1 MLKINTKGNKE
12 QRGTM
17 RSQLDGVTSDF
28 SAEAGSPPTARNRF
42 LTFNRR
48 SGSHWFTRRDVMM
61 KNVEAT
67 QDTTLWIDVEGEST
81 ADRRAL
87 LASLPWR
94 VLIPPTVLDAVA
106 RPTESDVVELQ
117 PSLAQYAY
125 GVLSCAINPLHQRD
139 DAAATAA
146 ADEDCFSGEAFDAAR
161 GFVWCSVLVTD
172 SLIVTLHDR
181 PFVGLEEVVRA
192 LEMRVNSVDNFA
204 GYELLSP
211 SIVLATL
218 VAYTS
223 EMMLPD
229 PTALLSEVD
238 CIDEMVLLI
247 APGERDQPDLLRRVA
262 LLRRRISSFRGVLYL
277 KEKLL
282 RELVTPSMRGSF
294 VSCDVHEVMPI
305 YKEALDKNTQVADR
319 LDDARD
325 ILNQA
330 NLNFVTGVSMRM
342 SQSSANM
349 DFKMQIL
356 GQVAT
361 ICLPLNLV
369 ASIFGMNCEVPWQ
382 SESHDNLHA
391 FWGILGVMAAWV
403 IICSVPTVRELL
415 RGNNAKAVVP
425 TDS

>member
-1 MLKINTKGNKE
+1 
-12 QRGTM
+12 M
-17 RSQLDGVTSDF
+17 RSQLEGFTSE
-28 SAEAGSPPTARNRF
+28 SGRELGSPHTPRGRF
-42 LTFNRR
+42 LTFNRH
-48 SGSHWFTRRDVMM
+48 SGSSWFIRREVMM
-61 KNVEAT
+61 KNVEVN
-67 QDTTLWIDVEGEST
+67 QNSTLWVDIEGESS
-81 ADRRAL
+81 ADRRTL
-87 LASLPWR
+87 LGSLPWR
-94 VLIPPTVLDAVA
+94 VPVPPSVLDAVA

-117 PSLAQYAY
+117 PTLAHYAF
-125 GVLSCAINPLHQRD
+125 GVLSCAISPLHRDVD
-139 DAAATAA
+139 DAAAE
-146 ADEDCFSGEAFDAAR
+146 ADSFSGEAFDAAR
-161 GFVWCSVLVTD
+161 GVVWCSVLVTD
-172 SLIVTLHDR
+172 SFIVTLHDK
-181 PFVGLEEVVRA
+181 PFLGLEEVVRA
-192 LEMRVNSVDNFA
+192 LEMRVNPVDSA
-204 GYELLSP
+204 SGYELLSS

-294 VSCDVHEVMPI
+294 VSCDMHHVMPI

-361 ICLPLNLV
+361 ICLPLNLI

-382 SESHDNLHA
+382 AETHDNLHA
-391 FWGILGVMAAWV
+391 FWGILGVMAAWI
-403 IICSVPTVRELL
+403 IICSIPTIRELV
-415 RGNNAKAVVP
+415 RGNTAKAIVP
-425 TDS
+425 TDN

>member
-1 MLKINTKGNKE
+1 MRGPLDCMDNELDHSTAFTPSRKE
-12 QRGTM
+12 
-17 RSQLDGVTSDF
+17 SIAVLDGTAGLQRFAAVEEMLSYVQSSPTTS
-28 SAEAGSPPTARNRF
+28 
-42 LTFNRR
+42 
-48 SGSHWFTRRDVMM
+48 M
-61 KNVEAT
+61 
-67 QDTTLWIDVEGEST
+67 WIDLQGEST
-81 ADRRAL
+81 EHRRELLDR
-87 LASLPWR
+87 LPWD
-94 VLIPPTVLDAVA
+94 VAIPSVVKDAVA

-117 PSLAQYAY
+117 PTTANYAH
-125 GVLSCAINPLHQRD
+125 GVI
-139 DAAATAA
+139 TAA
-146 ADEDCFSGEAFDAAR
+146 IDPGHAGSTAAPPDNGGFSGEAFDAAR
-161 GFVWCSVLVTD
+161 GFAWCTVLATRRF
-172 SLIVTLHDR
+172 IVTMHDN
-181 PFVGLEEVVRA
+181 PFVGSEEVARA
-192 LEMRVNSVDNFA
+192 LEMHVAMASEA
-204 GYELLSP
+204 GDLKAALST
-211 SIVLATL
+211 SLTLATL
-218 VAYTS
+218 VSYTS

-262 LLRRRISSFRGVLYL
+262 LLRRRISSFRGTLYL

-282 RELVTPSMRGSF
+282 RELVTPAMRGSF
-294 VSCDVHEVMPI
+294 VSCDTQHVMPI

-361 ICLPLNLV
+361 VCLPLNLI

-382 SESHDNLHA
+382 SDTHDNLHA
-391 FWGILGVMAAWV
+391 FWGIIGVMAAWCL
-403 IICSVPTVRELL
+403 ICSIPTIREVVR
-415 RGNNAKAVVP
+415 GHHAKPIVP

>member
-1 MLKINTKGNKE
+1 
-12 QRGTM
+12 M
-17 RSQLDGVTSDF
+17 RSQLDGVTGP
-28 SAEAGSPPTARNRF
+28 GSPLTSHKRF
-42 LTFNRR
+42 LTFNRH
-48 SGSHWFTRRDVMM
+48 SGSFWFIRRDVMQ
-61 KNVEAT
+61 KNVEVNH
-67 QDTTLWIDVEGEST
+67 DTTLWVDIEGEST

-87 LASLPWR
+87 LGSLPWR
-94 VLIPPTVLDAVA
+94 VPIPPAVLDAVA

-117 PSLAQYAY
+117 PTVAHYAF
-125 GVLSCAINPLHQRD
+125 GVLSCAINPLHRD
-139 DAAATAA
+139 DIDASAAAAGNG
-146 ADEDCFSGEAFDAAR
+146 DEDSFSGEAFDAAR
-161 GFVWCSVLVTD
+161 GFVWCSVLATD
-172 SLIVTLHDR
+172 SLIVTLHDK
-181 PFVGLEEVVRA
+181 PFLGLEEVVRA
-192 LEMRVNSVDNFA
+192 LEMRVNPVDSAA

-294 VSCDVHEVMPI
+294 VSCDMHQVMPI

-361 ICLPLNLV
+361 ICLPLNLI

-382 SESHDNLHA
+382 SDTHDNLHA
-391 FWGILGVMAAWV
+391 FWGILGVMVAWI
-403 IICSVPTVRELL
+403 IICSIPTIRELMH
-415 RGNNAKAVVP
+415 GNAAKAIVP
-425 TDS
+425 TDN

>member
-1 MLKINTKGNKE
+1 MMQSE
-12 QRGTM
+12 F
-17 RSQLDGVTSDF
+17 DGVTPDV
-28 SAEAGSPPTARNRF
+28 AAAAAPALGSRLRYLA
-42 LTFNRR
+42 FNRG
-48 SGSHWFTRRDVMM
+48 SGSFWFAHRDVML
-61 KNVEAT
+61 KNVHANP
-67 QDTTLWIDVEGEST
+67 DSTLWVDVEGATPEE
-81 ADRRAL
+81 RRAIL
-87 LASLPWR
+87 GELPWR
-94 VLIPPTVLDAVA
+94 VSIPPAVLDAVA

-117 PSLAQYAY
+117 PNVAQYAH
-125 GVLSCAINPLHQRD
+125 GVLSCAINPLYHTAEE
-139 DAAATAA
+139 AAAV
-146 ADEDCFSGEAFDAAR
+146 DEDNFSGEAFDAAR
-161 GFVWCSVLVTD
+161 GLVWCSVLITD
-172 SLIVTLHDR
+172 ALIVTMHDNR
-181 PFVGLEEVVRA
+181 FLGLEEVVRA
-192 LEMRVNSVDNFA
+192 LEMRVHPGDTTGL
-204 GYELLSP
+204 GYSMLTP

-218 VAYTS
+218 VAYSS

-247 APGERDQPDLLRRVA
+247 APGQRDQPDLLRRVA
-262 LLRRRISSFRGVLYL
+262 LLRRRISSFRGLLYL

-294 VSCDVHEVMPI
+294 VACDMLQVMPI

-361 ICLPLNLV
+361 ICLPLNLI
-369 ASIFGMNCEVPWQ
+369 ASIFGMNCEVPWLAAT
-382 SESHDNLHA
+382 HPNLNA
-391 FWGILGVMAAWV
+391 FWGIIGVMGAWV
-403 IICSVPTVRELL
+403 LICSIPTIREAV
-415 RGNNAKAVVP
+415 RGNAAKAIVP

>member
-1 MLKINTKGNKE
+1 M
-12 QRGTM
+12 QP
-17 RSQLDGVTSDF
+17 QLDDATSDMGPTL
-28 SAEAGSPPTARNRF
+28 GSPFTSRKRF
-42 LTFNRR
+42 LTFNRN
-48 SGSHWFTRRDVMM
+48 SGSSWFVQRDVMM
-61 KNVEAT
+61 KNIEVNQES
-67 QDTTLWIDVEGEST
+67 TLWVDIEGESIT
-81 ADRRAL
+81 DRRAL
-87 LASLPWR
+87 LDSLPWR
-94 VLIPPTVLDAVA
+94 VPIPAAVLDAVV

-117 PSLAQYAY
+117 PTLAHYAY
-125 GVLSCAINPLHQRD
+125 GVLTCAINPLYRD
-139 DAAATAA
+139 NDIDADSAT
-146 ADEDCFSGEAFDAAR
+146 DEYGFRGVDGFDAAR
-161 GFVWCSVLVTD
+161 GFVWCSVLATEG
-172 SLIVTLHDR
+172 LIVTVHDR
-181 PFVGLEEVVRA
+181 PFLGLEEVVRA
-192 LEMRVNSVDNFA
+192 LEMRVNLAETPN

-262 LLRRRISSFRGVLYL
+262 LLRRRISSFRAVLYL
-277 KEKLL
+277 KEKLF

-294 VSCDVHEVMPI
+294 VSCDTHQVIPI

-382 SESHDNLHA
+382 SDTHDNLNA
-391 FWGILGVMAAWV
+391 FWGILGVMIAWV
-403 IICSVPTVRELL
+403 IICSIPTIRELL
-415 RGNNAKAVVP
+415 RGNAAKAIVP
-425 TDS
+425 TDN

>member
-1 MLKINTKGNKE
+1 MPADINSVAPNVEVGTDTLSSPGR
-12 QRGTM
+12 QRY
-17 RSQLDGVTSDF
+17 
-28 SAEAGSPPTARNRF
+28 
-42 LTFNRR
+42 LTFNRGSGASWFVR
-48 SGSHWFTRRDVMM
+48 SDVML
-61 KNVEAT
+61 KNLQVNEES
-67 QDTTLWIDVEGEST
+67 TLWIDVEGAT
-81 ADRRAL
+81 ADERRAIL
-87 LASLPWR
+87 GELPWR
-94 VLIPPTVLDAVA
+94 ISVPPAVLDAVA

-117 PSLAQYAY
+117 PTLAQYAH
-125 GVLSCAINPLHQRD
+125 GVLSCAIDPLFRN
-139 DAAATAA
+139 ASESAATE
-146 ADEDCFSGEAFDAAR
+146 EDAFTGEAFDAAR
-161 GFVWCSVLVTD
+161 GLVWCSVFITD
-172 SLIVTLHDR
+172 TLIVTMHDKR
-181 PFVGLEEVVRA
+181 FLGLEEVVRA
-192 LEMRVNSVDNFA
+192 LEMRVNPTDTSGLAYSV
-204 GYELLSP
+204 LTP
-211 SIVLATL
+211 SVVLATL
-218 VAYTS
+218 VAYSS

-262 LLRRRISSFRGVLYL
+262 LLRRRISSFRGLLYL

-294 VSCDVHEVMPI
+294 VACDMLQVMPI

-361 ICLPLNLV
+361 ICLPLNLL
-369 ASIFGMNCEVPWQ
+369 ASIFGMNCMVPWQ
-382 SESHDNLHA
+382 SDTHPELHA
-391 FWGILGVMAAWV
+391 FWGIIGVMVAWV
-403 IICSVPTVRELL
+403 AVCSIPTIREFV
-415 RGNNAKAVVP
+415 RGNSAKAIVP
-425 TDS
+425 TDN